1 MNASTLRN
9 ILVISLIGMF
19 LYNAIDISS
28 NHISKFAN
36 RAQQIETALNQ

>member
-19 LYNAIDISS
+19 LYNAIDISN
-28 NHISKFAN
+28 NHVNKLAN
-36 RAQQIETALNQ
+36 MAQKIEYILNQ